1 MKTWMK
7 RTAFLSASIS
17 LLSITP
23 AYAQWTSLATLEEA
37 KTAYENLSDVDLT
50 YNLDAKE
57 AHQNYDLE
65 SEMDMSVKAVQKN
78 SPSNLKLYMDVS
90 MSSLG
95 SRIYYNTYYENG
107 YSYVDWMGTKTRSA
121 VSSGEAQSQVASFTN
136 LMYTDEEWY
145 DRIVYWEK
153 DGNKIVTFDL
163 ADDKLQETA
172 EPLIEMLMINQEGR
186 EVTVNEVTGE
196 YVMDSQGNPSQIT
209 IAAEMN
215 MVRETDVYTLNM
227 NAQLQLYNPGQP
239 VELPAV
245 NMEEYSV

>member
-1 MKTWMK
+1 
-7 RTAFLSASIS
+7 
-17 LLSITP
+17 
-23 AYAQWTSLATLEEA
+23 
-37 KTAYENLSDVDLT
+37 
-50 YNLDAKE
+50 
-57 AHQNYDLE
+57 
-65 SEMDMSVKAVQKN
+65 
-78 SPSNLKLYMDVS
+78 
-90 MSSLG
+90 
-95 SRIYYNTYYENG
+95 
-107 YSYVDWMGTKTRSA
+107 MGTKPRSA
-121 VSSGEAQSQVASFTN
+121 VSSGGAQSQVASFTN